1 MIQFNRDQVLDI
13 LFESETQLTA
23 QAYIRKISRYLSIP
37 MGQAKKVLKSLVE
50 EQTLAYQDLYG
61 ATYVMEN
68 FLKPVRVTHRFFIIP
83 PGMVS
88 QAGPNDIDIRIVPGI
103 SFGSGHHPTTRL
115 SLEALDTLTTSPGL
129 DQLPGNQAG
138 DIGTGSGILAIA
150 MCLAGMDKCLA
161 WEIDA
166 NAVHE
171 ARLNLTAN
179 DLTQK
184 ITLIED
190 YMQPGDNP
198 LALICANLRYPTL
211 KQLAGLIRSSVAFDG
226 YLILSG
232 IRSWEKQDLIA
243 HYDDHGFTKTWDRDE
258 KNWSAVVLKKTAE

>member
-1 MIQFNRDQVLDI
+1 MIQFNREGVLDI
-13 LFESETQLTA
+13 LFESETKLTA
-23 QAYIRKISRYLSIP
+23 QAYIRELSRYLSIP
-37 MGQAKKVLKSLVE
+37 MGQAKKILKSLVE
-50 EQTLAYQDLYG
+50 EQALAYQDLYG

-68 FLKPVRVTHRFFIIP
+68 FLKPVRVTPRFFIIP
-83 PGMVS
+83 PGMES
-88 QAGPNDIDIRIVPGI
+88 QAGPNDMDIRITPGI

-115 SLEALDTLTTSPGL
+115 SLEALDSLITAPGL
-129 DQLPGNQAG
+129 DNLPGNQAG

-150 MCLAGMDKCLA
+150 MCLAGMEKCLA

-171 ARLNLTAN
+171 ARQNLATN
-179 DLTQK
+179 NLSKK
-184 ITLIED
+184 ITLVDD
-190 YMQPGDNP
+190 YMHSGEDP
-198 LALICANLRYPTL
+198 LSLICANLRYPTL
-211 KQLAGLIRSSVAFDG
+211 KQLAGLIRSSIALDG

-243 HYDDHGFTKTWDRDE
+243 HYDHHGFTKTWDRDE